1 MEDSMKTAKAI
12 VFVLAGLTCLPL
24 AVAETALKPVAKRGR
39 KAKKKGKKRKFF
51 F

>member
-1 MEDSMKTAKAI
+1 MKTAKAI
-12 VFVLAGLTCLPL
+12 VFGLAGLTCLPL
-24 AVAETALKPVAKRGR
+24 AVAETALKPVVKMGK